1 LADARKPAGK
11 AIMSGTYTAIDNTE
25 DGTGALSASVF
36 SFTSSNA
43 IFYAFT
49 PGADTTWE
57 IEEIRVALRH
67 ATTAGSYTFNIGLY
81 LADSGALIGLALASV
96 SLSVALTTTGAYRL
110 FSEAQLGAVADYT
123 LMKGTTYAL
132 MFTSVAG
139 VRWHFRSTPD
149 TPPEPDNDFNYD
161 GYRSRISTSSAWS
174 EPVNEVT
181 IGVYATPTC
190 FLRGTLILTERGEVP
205 VEQLREGDLV
215 AARFDGLRAIRWIG
229 TQRFDGRLAGAEHQP
244 VRFAAGCLAPGV
256 PHRDLFVSPG
266 HAMLVQGVL
275 AHAGAL
281 VNGSTVAQVPTT
293 GEILYFHLNLGE
305 HDCVLANGAW
315 AESYFEDHNRDTFHN
330 AAEFHARFPGH
341 VPHRQ
346 ATCLPIVVEG
356 DARLPALR
364 AALAQWPGTARE
376 QWPAT
381 ARAA

>member
-1 LADARKPAGK
+1 
-11 AIMSGTYTAIDNTE
+11 
-25 DGTGALSASVF
+25 
-36 SFTSSNA
+36 
-43 IFYAFT
+43 
-49 PGADTTWE
+49 
-57 IEEIRVALRH
+57 
-67 ATTAGSYTFNIGLY
+67 
-81 LADSGALIGLALASV
+81 
-96 SLSVALTTTGAYRL
+96 
-110 FSEAQLGAVADYT
+110 
-123 LMKGTTYAL
+123 
-132 MFTSVAG
+132 
-139 VRWHFRSTPD
+139 
-149 TPPEPDNDFNYD
+149 
-161 GYRSRISTSSAWS
+161 
-174 EPVNEVT
+174 
-181 IGVYATPTC
+181 
-190 FLRGTLILTERGEVP
+190 
-205 VEQLREGDLV
+205 
-215 AARFDGLRAIRWIG
+215 
-229 TQRFDGRLAGAEHQP
+229 
-244 VRFAAGCLAPGV
+244 
-256 PHRDLFVSPG
+256 
-266 HAMLVQGVL
+266 MLVQGVL